1 VGALGGGLLPAAV
14 CREGAP
20 RTAPLRGLSV
30 QGFGA
35 PGVEPGHR
43 PTLCC
48 CTQPCPESSPL
59 ASSHPCSNLTCTRTG
74 LANPGPVAA
83 ALWTDEEIEAGVQVR
98 DPAWRLVPGV
108 TVQFGCA
115 ELRARQPIQRARAAS
130 LRAASLPQ
138 HQHSSPVPPLC
149 TRTHTR
155 IHTRA
160 HTHTHTRAHTQTRI

>member
-1 VGALGGGLLPAAV
+1 M
-14 CREGAP
+14 
-20 RTAPLRGLSV
+20 
-30 QGFGA
+30 
-35 PGVEPGHR
+35 
-43 PTLCC
+43 
-48 CTQPCPESSPL
+48 
-59 ASSHPCSNLTCTRTG
+59 
-74 LANPGPVAA
+74 
-83 ALWTDEEIEAGVQVR
+83 
-98 DPAWRLVPGV
+98 PGV

-160 HTHTHTRAHTQTRI
+160 HTHTHTHVHTHKHAFKRTQLDSIITVVDGINIDRQLREPRLAGAVNEAQVQVAYADLILLNKVRGGGEARREVRRSCWPAEGAWVLLT